1 MEKIISNFWL
11 PFLMSGTS
19 TFSLL
24 KLSTI
29 KTTTY
34 YLIIISINCYFYVDE
49 LFFNLTITK
58 LTYFNKF
65 VIYYIDPFQC
75 I

>member
-1 MEKIISNFWL
+1 ML
-11 PFLMSGTS
+11 LLAPFGRSAA
-19 TFSLL
+19 
-24 KLSTI
+24 K
-29 KTTTY
+29 TTY
-34 YLIIISINCYFYVDE
+34 YLIIISINCYYYVDE
-49 LFFNLTITK
+49 LLFNLTITK

>member
-1 MEKIISNFWL
+1 M
-11 PFLMSGTS
+11 FL
-19 TFSLL
+19 LL
-24 KLSTI
+24 KFPTI
-29 KTTTY
+29 KKTTY
-34 YLIIISINCYFYVDE
+34 YLIVISINCYYYVDE
-49 LFFNLTITK
+49 LLFNLTITK